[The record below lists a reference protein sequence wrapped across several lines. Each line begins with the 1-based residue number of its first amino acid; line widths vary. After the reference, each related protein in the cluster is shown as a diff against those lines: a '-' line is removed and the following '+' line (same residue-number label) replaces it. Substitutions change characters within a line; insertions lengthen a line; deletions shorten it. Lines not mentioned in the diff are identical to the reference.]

1 MNTKTPE
8 LLVRNALWVT
18 AWRDLSPDTEPAEYR
33 VTGES
38 SETRNIWVSKK
49 KRRMLDSLIDGPVH
63 CASPCSLS
71 HFVMGLRDEQGPN
84 IKTIRFDNDP
94 KAGRSRFGVYSLLDS
109 VTRIGGQELAA

>member
-33 VTGES
+33 VTDES

-49 KRRMLDSLIDGPVH
+49 SAA
-63 CASPCSLS
+63 CW
-71 HFVMGLRDEQGPN
+71 
-84 IKTIRFDNDP
+84 IR
-94 KAGRSRFGVYSLLDS
+94 
-109 VTRIGGQELAA
+109 